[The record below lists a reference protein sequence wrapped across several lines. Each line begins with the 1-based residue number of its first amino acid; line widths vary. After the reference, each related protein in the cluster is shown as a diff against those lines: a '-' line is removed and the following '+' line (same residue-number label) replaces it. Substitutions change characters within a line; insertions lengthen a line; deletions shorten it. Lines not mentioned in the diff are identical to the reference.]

1 MRLLGVQ
8 LCSRGLLLYR
18 ILAYI
23 KMHCLQ
29 TVEIGAKKYYSNIA
43 FRVVQNVLKSPLI
56 IQFYQNFFDEP
67 YPQNILLLGALFFVL
82 YVINF

>member
-8 LCSRGLLLYR
+8 

-29 TVEIGAKKYYSNIA
+29 RVEIGAKKKKYSNIA
-43 FRVVQNVLKSPLI
+43 FRVVRNVLISPLI